1 MYQMKQKFW
10 SFGDNFTIKDGAGN
24 DVFRVV
30 GKVFSLGDKLSF
42 QDLTG
47 RELAYIAQKLLSFK
61 KRYEIYRDD
70 QLFAEVVKEITFFKD
85 RYTVDIPGPNDYS
98 VSGELWDQ
106 EYTFIRGEREVA
118 RVSKQFFAWSDTY
131 GIEIVD
137 GEDDVT
143 ILATAIV
150 IDLVNQ
156 DEHRRR

>member
-10 SFGDNFTIKDGAGN
+10 SLGDNFTIKDGAGN

-156 DEHRRR
+156 TEHRR